1 MESLLLNEEQ
11 IHFEDGWQKC
21 NLLSLNQL
29 ISKLEEKFGKDYI
42 YQPEHSE
49 FSCKCSGPA
58 QSCVW
63 H

>member
-11 IHFEDGWQKC
+11 M
-21 NLLSLNQL
+21 LSLNQL

-42 YQPEHSE
+42 YQPELSE
-49 FSCKCSGPA
+49 CSCKCSGPA

>member
-11 IHFEDGWQKC
+11 M
-21 NLLSLNQL
+21 LSLNQL

-49 FSCKCSGPA
+49 FSCKCSVTS
-58 QSCVW
+58 Q
-63 H
+63 